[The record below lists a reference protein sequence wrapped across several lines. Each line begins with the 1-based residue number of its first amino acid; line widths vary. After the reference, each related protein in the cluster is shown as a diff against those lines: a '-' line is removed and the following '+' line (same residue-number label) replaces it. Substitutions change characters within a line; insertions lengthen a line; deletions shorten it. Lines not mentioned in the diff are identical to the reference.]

1 MRRVKPVHPGL
12 KNERLFLQK
21 ERTDTA
27 RRLESDECDNG
38 LQEGGGG
45 GESRKGT
52 ASSVVDGRRGLE
64 GGAVDAFVAG
74 PGKRT
79 GVFRCSHGRQSD
91 CQAQRAPPT
100 RASSRGTLAH
110 PPARP
115 PSCCERAD
123 CAGLAIILRST
134 SARCCATATATAGTF
149 LLAARSCGAPGAPG
163 RRAGRRRNAYRRKGR
178 KCQRASEQDRAGAGA
193 GTGAGPRCSAICG
206 RGCA

>member
-100 RASSRGTLAH
+100 RASSVQRPVGVPWPTPLHARR
-110 PPARP
+110 PAA
-115 PSCCERAD
+115 SVLIARAW
-123 CAGLAIILRST
+123 R
-134 SARCCATATATAGTF
+134 
-149 LLAARSCGAPGAPG
+149 
-163 RRAGRRRNAYRRKGR
+163 
-178 KCQRASEQDRAGAGA
+178 
-193 GTGAGPRCSAICG
+193 
-206 RGCA
+206 

>member
-1 MRRVKPVHPGL
+1 MKPVHPGL

-38 LQEGGGG
+38 LQEGGEGGGG

-79 GVFRCSHGRQSD
+79 GVFRCS
-91 CQAQRAPPT
+91 
-100 RASSRGTLAH
+100 LL
-110 PPARP
+110 ARP
-115 PSCCERAD
+115 P
-123 CAGLAIILRST
+123 I
-134 SARCCATATATAGTF
+134 
-149 LLAARSCGAPGAPG
+149 
-163 RRAGRRRNAYRRKGR
+163 
-178 KCQRASEQDRAGAGA
+178 
-193 GTGAGPRCSAICG
+193 
-206 RGCA
+206 